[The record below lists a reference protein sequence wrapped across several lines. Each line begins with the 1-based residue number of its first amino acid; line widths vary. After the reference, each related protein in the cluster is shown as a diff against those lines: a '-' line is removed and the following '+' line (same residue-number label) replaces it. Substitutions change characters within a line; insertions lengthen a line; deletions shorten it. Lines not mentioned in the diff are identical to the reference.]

1 MNTILN
7 GATPILKL
15 NRRSSSCLAAL
26 VCNIEMVGQLA
37 SYYPE
42 DKALC
47 VEDPQHS
54 AHYLASCVEALV
66 SQLNQI
72 LHVYAWLLND
82 WLMLGGDQKASG
94 CLSRADAQSALL
106 TLSQL
111 VGAAVPE
118 LLMLHDN
125 LSYQATKGARD
136 E

>member
-1 MNTILN
+1 MNTMLN

-26 VCNIEMVGQLA
+26 VSNIEMVGQLA
-37 SYYPE
+37 SYSPE

-54 AHYLASCVEALV
+54 AHYLASCVEVLIDDL
-66 SQLNQI
+66 SRIQ
-72 LHVYAWLLND
+72 YAYACLLTD
-82 WLMLGGDQKASG
+82 WLMLDGDQKATG
-94 CLSRADAQSALL
+94 CLSRDDAQSALL
-106 TLSQL
+106 ALSQL
-111 VGAAVPE
+111 AGAAVPE